1 MIFVMKRFS
10 LPRAGYA
17 IRFSPQVITKMRFS
31 KSNLILEDIPKN
43 QNKVFNFKVD
53 RSGLCNDFGS
63 DNRNLTAI
71 TKEPIDDF
79 SRDLK
84 SYIEMRG
91 PITLHEFM
99 SQSTNNLEHGYYQ
112 SSKDKIG
119 GDGDFIT
126 SPEISQLFG
135 EMITIWCV
143 SCWEELGRPS
153 KINLVELGPGKGTL
167 MKDILRTSK
176 RFADFQSSI
185 DVHMVLLQN
194 F

>member
-1 MIFVMKRFS
+1 
-10 LPRAGYA
+10 
-17 IRFSPQVITKMRFS
+17 
-31 KSNLILEDIPKN
+31 
-43 QNKVFNFKVD
+43 
-53 RSGLCNDFGS
+53 
-63 DNRNLTAI
+63 
-71 TKEPIDDF
+71 
-79 SRDLK
+79 
-84 SYIEMRG
+84 MRG
-91 PITLHEFM
+91 PITLLEFM
-99 SQSTNNLEHGYYQ
+99 SQSTNNLEHGYYH